1 MLEIDLLAPKTD
13 ERRVWLR
20 VGTLLDGVSTAPL
33 HNAHIV
39 YDKKSILFA
48 GEGLPPRDLLNSDQK
63 QPDHDLPQYT
73 LLPGLT
79 DAHTHFFL
87 EGGELDP
94 NKRSAYLKQTPD
106 ELLDH
111 AKQRLEKLV
120 RLRLMAARGAGDK
133 DGGGRG
139 ARKP

>member
-13 ERRVWLR
+13 EHRVWLR
-20 VGTLLDGVSTAPL
+20 VGTLLDGVSTASL
-33 HNAHIV
+33 RNAHIV

-48 GEGLPPRDLLNSDQK
+48 GEDSPPRDLLDAGQT

-87 EGGELDP
+87 EGGELDGD
-94 NKRSAYLKQTPD
+94 KRSAFLKQSPA
-106 ELLDH
+106 EI
-111 AKQRLEKLV
+111 
-120 RLRLMAARGAGDK
+120 
-133 DGGGRG
+133 GR
-139 ARKP
+139 AHV